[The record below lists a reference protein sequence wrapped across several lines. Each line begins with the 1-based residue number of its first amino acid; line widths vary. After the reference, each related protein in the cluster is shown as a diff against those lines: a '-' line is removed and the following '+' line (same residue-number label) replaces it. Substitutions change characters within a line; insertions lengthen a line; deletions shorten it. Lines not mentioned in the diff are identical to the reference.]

1 MMEVE
6 VIADA
11 ATAAMVLDPVKSRL
25 LHELAEP
32 ASAASLAA
40 RLGIARQ
47 NVNYHLRLLEER
59 RLVSVAQERVWGGIT
74 ERLFRASAASY
85 VISPLALGH
94 VAADPARAADRL
106 SAGYLIAVAARIVRE
121 VGELWQRAK
130 GESKRLATLAMDAE
144 IRFRSSAE
152 RAAFT
157 AELTTAIATLVAKY
171 HDPGAENGR
180 SHRLVVAAHPL
191 PGAPAGAV
199 RSPRH

>member
-1 MMEVE
+1 MLEIE

-11 ATAAMVLDPVKSRL
+11 ATAAIVLDPVKSRL

-59 RLVSVAQERVWGGIT
+59 KLVSVAEERVWGGIT

-85 VISPLALGH
+85 VISPLALGRA
-94 VAADPARAADRL
+94 AADPSRAADRL
-106 SAGYLIAVAARIVRE
+106 SAGYLIALAARVVRE
-121 VGELWQRAK
+121 VGELWHAARSAD
-130 GESKRLATLAMDAE
+130 KRLATLAIDTE
-144 IRFRSSAE
+144 IRFRSAAE

-157 AELTTAIATLVAKY
+157 AELTTAITTLVSKY
-171 HDPGAENGR
+171 HDAAAENGR
-180 SHRLVVAAHPL
+180 NHRLVVAAHPL
-191 PGAPAGAV
+191 PGTPAGAA
-199 RSPRH
+199 RSARH